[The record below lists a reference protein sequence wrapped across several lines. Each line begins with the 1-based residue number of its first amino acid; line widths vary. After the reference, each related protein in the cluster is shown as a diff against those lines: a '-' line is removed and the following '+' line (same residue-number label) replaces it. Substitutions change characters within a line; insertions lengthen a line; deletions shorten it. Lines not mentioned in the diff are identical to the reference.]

1 MGKRLGSSLL
11 LLLTAVIWGSAF
23 VAQRSGM
30 DSVGPFTFL
39 AARSVLTVAA
49 LSPLALPRLRKLDRR
64 ALPRTLLGGFICGA
78 ALFLGSGL
86 QQWGLVT
93 TTAGKA
99 GFLTALYI
107 VFVPLGKRLF
117 GQRIGLRVWL
127 SVALAAGGL
136 YCLCAAGESA
146 GFRPGDLLLL
156 SCAVMF
162 AVHILTVD
170 RLGPA
175 LDSILL
181 SYFQFLT
188 CAVLAWALAFCL
200 ETPAWSGLKR
210 AWLPIAYAGL
220 LSGAVGYTLQIVA
233 QKHADPTVASLL
245 MSLESVFSALA
256 GWILLREALSA
267 WELLGCALVFA
278 AVILSQLP
286 QKPAS
291 VPFSDQT
298 G

>member
-11 LLLTAVIWGSAF
+11 LLLTAMIWGSAF

-30 DSVGPFTFL
+30 DRVGPLTFL

-49 LSPLALPRLRKLDRR
+49 LSPLALPRLRKLDRQ
-64 ALPRTLLGGFICGA
+64 ALLRTLLGGLLCGT

-117 GQRIGLRVWL
+117 GQRIPLRVWV

-136 YCLCAAGESA
+136 YCLCAAGETG

-162 AVHILTVD
+162 SIHILSVD
-170 RLGPA
+170 YLGPA

-188 CAVLAWALAFCL
+188 CAVLAWASAFLL
-200 ETPAWSGLKR
+200 ETPAWNDLKS

-256 GWILLREALSA
+256 GWIILQEALSA

-286 QKPAS
+286 QKPKPA
-291 VPFSDQT
+291 PIPDKT

>member
-11 LLLTAVIWGSAF
+11 LLLTAMIWGSAF

-30 DSVGPFTFL
+30 DDVGPFTFL
-39 AARSVLTVAA
+39 AARSVLTVLA
-49 LSPLALPRLRKLDRR
+49 LSPLALPRLGKLAPG
-64 ALPRTLLGGFICGA
+64 ALARTLTAGLICGT

-93 TTAGKA
+93 TGAGTS

-107 VFVPLGKRLF
+107 VFVPLAKRLF
-117 GQRIGLRVWL
+117 GQHVSLRVWV

-136 YCLCAAGESA
+136 YFLCAVGESG
-146 GFRPGDLLLL
+146 GFRAGDLLLL
-156 SCAVMF
+156 ACAVMF

-181 SYFQFLT
+181 SYFQFIV
-188 CAVLAWALAFCL
+188 CALLACGVAFVLEAPAWA
-200 ETPAWSGLKR
+200 GLKS
-210 AWLPIAYAGL
+210 AWLPIAYAGV

-245 MSLESVFSALA
+245 MSLESVFSVLA
-256 GWILLREALSA
+256 GWVILRERLSP

-286 QKPAS
+286 QKTRKSPS
-291 VPFSDQT
+291 F

>member
-1 MGKRLGSSLL
+1 
-11 LLLTAVIWGSAF
+11 
-23 VAQRSGM
+23 
-30 DSVGPFTFL
+30 
-39 AARSVLTVAA
+39 
-49 LSPLALPRLRKLDRR
+49 
-64 ALPRTLLGGFICGA
+64 
-78 ALFLGSGL
+78 
-86 QQWGLVT
+86 
-93 TTAGKA
+93 
-99 GFLTALYI
+99 
-107 VFVPLGKRLF
+107 
-117 GQRIGLRVWL
+117 
-127 SVALAAGGL
+127 
-136 YCLCAAGESA
+136 
-146 GFRPGDLLLL
+146 
-156 SCAVMF
+156 MF
-162 AVHILTVD
+162 ALHILTVD

-278 AVILSQLP
+278 SVILSQLP